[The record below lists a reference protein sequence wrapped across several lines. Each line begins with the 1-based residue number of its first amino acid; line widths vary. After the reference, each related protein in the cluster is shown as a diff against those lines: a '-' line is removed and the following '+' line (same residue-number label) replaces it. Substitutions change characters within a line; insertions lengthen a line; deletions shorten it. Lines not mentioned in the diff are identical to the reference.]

1 MRGARGFTLIAL
13 MIVVGIVAILAAI
26 AFSQYQDYV
35 IRAQIAEGMGL
46 ADGVKSSVAEFHAK
60 QGHFPS
66 GACLAGN
73 ASIGLASA
81 ASISGSYVSQ
91 VQVAGEGCA
100 ASLRPGSILAIF
112 SSDPPQK
119 ANAGIDGAALLFEP
133 TTHAGSISWECKRFL
148 IGGGVV
154 LKENWVPSSCR

>member
-1 MRGARGFTLIAL
+1 MRGARGFTLIEL

-66 GACLAGN
+66 GNG
-73 ASIGLASA
+73 
-81 ASISGSYVSQ
+81 VTWKTTWR
-91 VQVAGEGCA
+91 V
-100 ASLRPGSILAIF
+100 LRPCSKPA
-112 SSDPPQK
+112 S
-119 ANAGIDGAALLFEP
+119 
-133 TTHAGSISWECKRFL
+133 
-148 IGGGVV
+148 
-154 LKENWVPSSCR
+154 